1 MARAHELCTGMAPPE
16 GYPVRPVDKW
26 FLKTKA
32 DLELNGNSFGG
43 HFLDTTTSHEL
54 PRHVLERTKFTVA
67 CNRAGANPGL
77 ADEPGSRHK
86 PLPDLSPQQKSPKA
100 GPSPAQKKRLRL
112 PPADESQQPET
123 VRHGG
128 RQNASSTG
136 DLHRLPQLGQTGGFH
151 MDPGRTTGRGKKL
164 KAISADTR
172 YAKRGW
178 GRGGPMFWPE
188 SSFCMSQ
195 TMTNLHGYC

>member
-1 MARAHELCTGMAPPE
+1 MARAHELCTGMAPE

-67 CNRAGANPGL
+67 CNRGANAG

-86 PLPDLSPQQKSPKA
+86 PLPDLSPEKSPKA

-128 RQNASSTG
+128 RQNASTG

-151 MDPGRTTGRGKKL
+151 MDPGRTTRGKKL

-195 TMTNLHGYC
+195 TMTNLHSYC

>member
-1 MARAHELCTGMAPPE
+1 MARAHELSTGMAPE

-26 FLKTKA
+26 FLRTKA
-32 DLELNGNSFGG
+32 DLELNGNSFAG

-67 CNRAGANPGL
+67 CNRGEQPGPL
-77 ADEPGSRHK
+77 LDERGSRGRNI
-86 PLPDLSPQQKSPKA
+86 LPDAAPQGKSPKA
-100 GPSPAQKKRLRL
+100 APSPQKKRLRL
-112 PPADESQQPET
+112 PPADDSQLPQTTQSRAQPI
-123 VRHGG
+123 
-128 RQNASSTG
+128 ASSTG
-136 DLHRLPQLGQTGGFH
+136 DLHHLPQLGQTGGFH
-151 MDPGRTTGRGKKL
+151 VDPRRTGRGNKL
-164 KAISADTR
+164 KSISADTR

-195 TMTNLHGYC
+195 TMTNLHSYG